1 MTRTDHADQA
11 RCRPAIEAALR
22 DDPVVWLSSVQRDGR
37 PHLVPVWF
45 HWDGD
50 RIVAFSK
57 PHARKVD
64 NLRDEPRVMV
74 AVGTPGPDFEVE
86 LIEAT
91 AHEVVPEVRRWRPND
106 LRSTLPGLRCGAY
119 ALPRRGR
126 LRCAKPPHTRSVG
139 AVRQTEKHR
148 RAIAYQSAHASLLRD
163 GFGRWRLRRGPQCRE
178 RACGQHPFGER
189 ATTD

>member
-1 MTRTDHADQA
+1 MTRSAHFDQA
-11 RCRPAIEAALR
+11 PERRPSVEAALR

-64 NLRDEPRVMV
+64 NLRDKPSVML
-74 AVGTPGPDFEVE
+74 AVGTPGPEFDVE

-91 AHEVVPEVRRWRPND
+91 AE
-106 LRSTLPGLRCGAY
+106 LPD
-119 ALPRRGR
+119 
-126 LRCAKPPHTRSVG
+126 
-139 AVRQTEKHR
+139 E
-148 RAIAYQSAHASLLRD
+148 SAEMIMPD
-163 GFGRWRLRRGPQCRE
+163 GFGSKYRELLRRAGLTVQRFAEVYSQPIVLRPT
-178 RACGQHPFGER
+178 RFLGYGGAGWDRGAAL
-189 ATTD
+189 AT